1 MQEAE
6 FKTAGGNDRI
16 NRLKRHVQEYERGI
30 CTERALLWT
39 EYFKDRNNRK
49 KPVTVQMAEAL
60 RHVLLNKSV
69 NIYPD
74 ELIVGNYT
82 SLRVGGIIYPE
93 LHGVPVLLEIFSYS
107 RRTVNPLRISLKDQ
121 IKLARI
127 LPFWLNRFIVTKAF
141 PNIFD
146 RIRFSWEQLRAKDY
160 YIYEVS
166 GISHLTPDH
175 AKLIALG
182 TDAIKK
188 EIKEFRSKNTDP
200 GKDAFYEA
208 ASISA
213 ESLALFGERYA
224 DCARKFADSVDDPAR
239 RKELLALE
247 DICRNVPRHGART
260 FREAIQALFF
270 LHIAI
275 FQEYIGETICPGRVD
290 QILYPY
296 YQRDLEAGIITSEE
310 ARELLAAFCIK
321 LCETIPVLSQSI
333 TNMAGGMTSWQVV
346 TMGGTDRNGRDA
358 TNDLSYMFL
367 SIANE
372 LRMRQPNFHAR
383 IHAETPTDFIQSI
396 FTSLAKGSSS
406 PSLFNDEI
414 IVPTMIS
421 AGYDPD
427 DARDYVA
434 IGCVEPTAPGKTIG
448 STDASILN
456 VPLAIEYA
464 LNRGRRFN
472 SMLRTGAKTAPIEE
486 MQTMDDVTAAFTKQL
501 EYLVGRM
508 VSDLN
513 AVGRAHALYHPT
525 PLTSLFID
533 GCLTSGICS
542 TSGGAKYNSPGVQGV
557 GMSTAGDS
565 LCAIERL
572 VFQEKKITLA
582 RLRDVLSARDADPYW
597 FALMRKAPKF
607 GNNDESA
614 DYWTRFV
621 VNEYARIVRAQGKNT
636 RGGQYQAGIYS
647 NTAHVHFGE
656 NTGGLPCGRS
666 KGVSFPSGMAPQN
679 GMDRSGPTALIN
691 SMNTID
697 YRQIAN
703 GINFNLKFEANS
715 LRDEQGRNMLAS
727 LIDVYFKRGGMQV
740 QLNVLD
746 NAALLEAKKYPE
758 KYAYLLVRV
767 SGYSV
772 YFSEL
777 SPALQ
782 DEIIARTSNKAY

>member
-1 MQEAE
+1 MQSLSSSA
-6 FKTAGGNDRI
+6 AGRDRI
-16 NRLKRHVQEYERGI
+16 TRLKQQVQEYKRGI
-30 CTERALLWT
+30 CAERALLWT
-39 EYFKDRNNRK
+39 DYFKKRKNRK
-49 KPVTVQMAEAL
+49 KPIIIQMAEAL

-69 NIYPD
+69 IIYPD

-82 SLRVGGIIYPE
+82 SKRVGGIIYPE
-93 LHGVPVLLEIFSYS
+93 LHGVPVLLEIFAYA
-107 RRTVNPLRISLKDQ
+107 RRAVNPLKISLKDQ
-121 IKLARI
+121 LKLASI
-127 LPFWLNRFIVTKAF
+127 LPFWLNKFIVTKAF
-141 PNIFD
+141 PNILD
-146 RIRFSWEQLRAKDY
+146 RVRFSWEQLRAKDY

-166 GISHLTPDH
+166 GISHLAPDH

-182 TDAIKK
+182 TDAIQK
-188 EIKEFRSKNTDP
+188 EIEEFKKKNTDAA
-200 GKDAFYEA
+200 KDAFYEA
-208 ASISA
+208 VAISA
-213 ESLALFGERYA
+213 ETLALFGERYA
-224 DCARKFADSVDDPAR
+224 ACAKELANSEKNEAR
-239 RKELLALE
+239 RAELLAVAE
-247 DICRNVPRHGART
+247 ACSNVPRHSARN
-260 FREAIQALFF
+260 FREALQSLFF

-296 YQRDLEAGIITSEE
+296 YRRDLEAGVITPEE

-358 TNDLSYMFL
+358 TNELSYML
-367 SIANE
+367 LDIANE

-383 IHAETPTDFIQSI
+383 IHAGSPADFVTSI
-396 FTSLAKGSSS
+396 HAALADGSNS

-448 STDASILN
+448 STDAAILS
-456 VPLAIEYA
+456 VPLAMEYA
-464 LNRGRRFN
+464 LNRGRRFG

-486 MQTMDDVTAAFTKQL
+486 MQTMDDVAAAFTKQL

-533 GCLTSGICS
+533 GCLASGICS

-572 VFQEKKITLA
+572 VFQEKKISLI

-621 VNEYARIVRAQGKNT
+621 VN
-636 RGGQYQAGIYS
+636 
-647 NTAHVHFGE
+647 
-656 NTGGLPCGRS
+656 
-666 KGVSFPSGMAPQN
+666 
-679 GMDRSGPTALIN
+679 
-691 SMNTID
+691 
-697 YRQIAN
+697 
-703 GINFNLKFEANS
+703 
-715 LRDEQGRNMLAS
+715 
-727 LIDVYFKRGGMQV
+727 
-740 QLNVLD
+740 
-746 NAALLEAKKYPE
+746 
-758 KYAYLLVRV
+758 
-767 SGYSV
+767 
-772 YFSEL
+772 
-777 SPALQ
+777 
-782 DEIIARTSNKAY
+782 

>member
-1 MQEAE
+1 MQESAG
-6 FKTAGGNDRI
+6 KTIGGYDRI
-16 NRLKRHVQEYERGI
+16 MRLKSQVQEYPRGI

-39 EYFKDRNNRK
+39 EYFKNRK
-49 KPVTVQMAEAL
+49 NRRKPTIVQMAEAL

-107 RRTVNPLRISLKDQ
+107 RRAVNPLRISLKDQ

-146 RIRFSWEQLRAKDY
+146 RVRFSWEQLRAKDY

-166 GISHLTPDH
+166 GISHLAPDH

-188 EIKEFRSKNTDP
+188 EIEKYKSANTDP
-200 GKDAFYEA
+200 EKEAFYEA
-208 ASISA
+208 VTICV
-213 ESLALFGERYA
+213 ETLALFGERYA
-224 DCARKFADSVDDPAR
+224 DCARKLADSANDPAR
-239 RKELLALE
+239 RADLLAIE
-247 DICRNVPRHGART
+247 DICRHVPRRGART

-296 YQRDLEAGIITSEE
+296 YRRDIEAGILTPEE

-346 TMGGTDRNGRDA
+346 TMGGTDRDGKDA
-358 TNDLSYMFL
+358 TNDLSYMLL
-367 SIANE
+367 SIADE

-383 IHAETPTDFIQSI
+383 IHAGTPGDFIQAI
-396 FTSLAKGSSS
+396 HTALANGSSS

-434 IGCVEPTAPGKTIG
+434 IGCVEPVAPGKTIG
-448 STDASILN
+448 STDAAILN
-456 VPLAIEYA
+456 VPLAMEYA
-464 LNRGRRFN
+464 LNQGRRFG
-472 SMLRTGAKTAPIEE
+472 SMLRTGAKTAPVEE
-486 MQTMDDVTAAFTKQL
+486 MQTMDDVAAAFTKQL

-513 AVGRAHALYHPT
+513 AVGRAHAVYHPT

-533 GCLTSGICS
+533 GCLASGICS
-542 TSGGAKYNSPGVQGV
+542 TNGGAKYNSPGVQGV

-572 VFQEKKITLA
+572 VFQEKKISLV

-647 NTAHVHFGE
+647 NTAHVHFGK
-656 NTGGLPCGRS
+656 NTGALPCGRP
-666 KGVSFPSGMAPQN
+666 KGGSFPSGMAPQN
-679 GMDRSGPTALIN
+679 GMDRSGVTALIN

-715 LRDEQGRNMLAS
+715 LNDEQGRNMLAS
-727 LIDVYFKRGGMQV
+727 LINVYFKRGGMQV

-746 NAALLEAKKYPE
+746 STVLRKAKENPDQYPF
-758 KYAYLLVRV
+758 LLVRI

-777 SPALQ
+777 SPELQ
-782 DEIIARTSNKAY
+782 DEIIARTSNRA